1 MVLLRIDVLE
11 SKNGVCLFEKVW
23 KWSGVSSSQGIC
35 SLVLT
40 FFQIS
45 RDVGDKNGSVSEV
58 LFEVP
63 STREKATA
71 VYNQSTARRYIGASS
86 KSKTKKEA
94 KDQGSIKLKCGRGE
108 NFIIAIFHESF
119 DDKSVVTDF
128 VQKATA
134 LFKENHAKKISAM
147 KKLFEE
153 EDRSEED
160 NVIFNLNSTWILNLN
175 YFSLK
180 KIQTLNVA
188 FVYPIFTLFVSIDF
202 KLNFQVVFSS

>member
-160 NVIFNLNSTWILNLN
+160 NAAIQKEFMSFAEEIEPLRDELDEILEEKQDMTGDN
-175 YFSLK
+175 
-180 KIQTLNVA
+180 A
-188 FVYPIFTLFVSIDF
+188 SILESDVGET
-202 KLNFQVVFSS
+202 KTP